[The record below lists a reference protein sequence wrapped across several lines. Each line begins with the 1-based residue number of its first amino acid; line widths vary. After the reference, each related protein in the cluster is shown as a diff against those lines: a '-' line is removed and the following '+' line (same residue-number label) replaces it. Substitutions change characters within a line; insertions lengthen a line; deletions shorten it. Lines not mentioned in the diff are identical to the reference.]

1 MAGSGRLQSDPLF
14 QGLTRPTMIFG
25 VSYMFFVVNAVVT
38 MMFFINLQSFK
49 ILLFVAPTIHLIGF
63 LICRNEPRA
72 IEFLLLKAA
81 RGMRCINRGY
91 HRNTNSY
98 DVY

>member
-25 VSYMFFVVNAVVT
+25 VSYMFFVINAVVN
-38 MMFFINLQSFK
+38 MMIFINLQSFTA
-49 ILLFVAPTIHLIGF
+49 LLVVAPSIHLLGF

-72 IEFLLLKAA
+72 IEFLLLKLM
-81 RGMRCINRGY
+81 RGLRCINRAY
-91 HRNTNSY
+91 HNNTNSY